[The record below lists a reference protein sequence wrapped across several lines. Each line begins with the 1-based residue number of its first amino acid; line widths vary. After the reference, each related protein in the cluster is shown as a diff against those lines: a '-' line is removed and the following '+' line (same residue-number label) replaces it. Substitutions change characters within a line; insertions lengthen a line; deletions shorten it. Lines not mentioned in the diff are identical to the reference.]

1 MSGDDFGDLLD
12 LERDLTEAAGLMP
25 HKAGQAVQQAAMH
38 TKAEW
43 RKQAKGNPAGGRYT
57 STIDY
62 TVDEFGA
69 FGQGAFEAEIGPDLA
84 RYGGKTGKGGLM
96 PSAGIFDDP
105 LSQGSIKRAP
115 DRARRQ
121 AEKFA
126 ADDLDKGIE
135 IALEQSLA
143 EAKLAT
149 VAGAAAAIM
158 RGRSR

>member
-1 MSGDDFGDLLD
+1 MTGGDFGELLD
-12 LERDLTEAAGLMP
+12 LERDLTGAAGLMP
-25 HKAGQAVQQAAMH
+25 HKAGQAVQQAAMN
-38 TKAEW
+38 TKSQW
-43 RKQAKGNPAGGRYT
+43 RKLAKNNPMGGRYT

-69 FGQGAFEAEIGPDLA
+69 FGQGVFEAEVGPDLA
-84 RYGGKTGKGGLM
+84 RYGGKTGKGGLV

-105 LSQGSIKRAP
+105 LSQGSIRRAP

-126 ADDLDKGIE
+126 SDDLDKGIG

-143 EAKLAT
+143 EAKLDT
-149 VAGAAAAIM
+149 IGGAAAAII
-158 RGRSR
+158 RGRA